1 MASLLYKFL
10 KNLLFCI
17 GVQLIK
23 EVGIPDHLTSLL
35 RCLYAGQEAAVK
47 TGHGT
52 TDWFQIGKGV
62 CQGCMLSS
70 CLFNL
75 SAEYIRQNAGQDEA
89 QSGIKIAGRNYQ

>member
-52 TDWFQIGKGV
+52 MDWFQIGKGV
-62 CQGCMLSS
+62 CQGCLSS
-70 CLFNL
+70 PCLFNL
-75 SAEYIRQNAGQDEA
+75 YAEYLMRNARLDEA
-89 QSGIKIAGRNYQ
+89 QA

>member
-52 TDWFQIGKGV
+52 TDIPNQERST
-62 CQGCMLSS
+62 LR
-70 CLFNL
+70 L
-75 SAEYIRQNAGQDEA
+75 YIVTLL
-89 QSGIKIAGRNYQ
+89 I

>member
-52 TDWFQIGKGV
+52 TDQFQIGEGV
-62 CQGCMLSS
+62 YEGCILSP

-75 SAEYIRQNAGQDEA
+75 YAST
-89 QSGIKIAGRNYQ
+89 S

>member
-62 CQGCMLSS
+62 
-70 CLFNL
+70 
-75 SAEYIRQNAGQDEA
+75 REA
-89 QSGIKIAGRNYQ
+89 VYCHPAYLTSMQSTS